1 MRLAARLR
9 AVISELAEAFVERDE
24 NSILGQS
31 HCQDFFISG
40 IFIPVA
46 RPDDVVTAHPEC
58 VGCTTPDA
66 CVEEE
71 LHVPL
76 SIVSNSIRS

>member
-1 MRLAARLR
+1 MRD
-9 AVISELAEAFVERDE
+9 SPDHGELTEILVECDE
-24 NSILGQS
+24 DSTLGKS
-31 HCQDFFISG
+31 GSQDLFISW
-40 IFIPVA
+40 IFIPIS
-46 RPDDVVTAHPEC
+46 RPDDVMTLHPER